1 MKSIKI
7 ILGVVGGV
15 TAVAVIVIGVF
26 AFLSSQDAT
35 EKRGTMQQQANQLR
49 KLYEKDVF
57 PSKENIETAQKNRD
71 ETRKF
76 VQALRN
82 EMKRGMIP
90 VDRKKT
96 PGDFSNIRMATISSL
111 LEDAPVGTGDA
122 KVVDNSQATPFQ
134 FGFDRYKEGIPAEK
148 RDVPRL
154 LTQLRMMDKLV
165 RVLYDSGIVSLE
177 AVAREQFE
185 GDSPASADAASD
197 SPRVRGRG
205 GRGRGARAAATA
217 LVVTKPV
224 LPADAPEDLA
234 CERFMF
240 RFQTRESGLIAALN
254 KLNEMRPFAVVSD
267 LAFEKLG
274 EDVVFPDEQK
284 EDAASASPKGVASPR
299 TPRTQRGAAAPAAEV
314 AAAPSIRE
322 RPAPRTARLVSGP
335 LRERPVRVTL
345 TVDVYSILPPA
356 RQGSDEREED

>member
-1 MKSIKI
+1 MKSNKI

-15 TAVAVIVIGVF
+15 TAVAVIGIGVF
-26 AFLSSQDAT
+26 AFLRSQAAS
-35 EKRGTMQQQANQLR
+35 EARATMQQQASQLR
-49 KLYEKDVF
+49 KLFEKDVF
-57 PSKENIETAQKNRD
+57 PSQENIDTAEKNRD
-71 ETRKF
+71 QTRKF
-76 VQALRN
+76 VQDLRN
-82 EMKRGMIP
+82 EMKRGMVP

-96 PGDFSNIRMATISSL
+96 PGDFSNIRMATIASL
-111 LEDAPVGTGDA
+111 LEDAPVGTGDT
-122 KVVDNSQATPFQ
+122 KVVDNSQAPFQ
-134 FGFDRYKEGIPAEK
+134 FGFDRYKEGVPAEK

-154 LTQLRMMDKLV
+154 LAQLRMMDKLV

-177 AVAREQFE
+177 AVAREEFE
-185 GDSPASADAASD
+185 GGSSASSDASAEPAT
-197 SPRVRGRG
+197 RTRGRA
-205 GRGRGARAAATA
+205 GRGRGTRTTASA
-217 LVVTKPV
+217 LVVTPPT
-224 LPADAPEDLA
+224 LLAGAPEDLN

-240 RFQTRESGLIAALN
+240 RFQTREAGLINVLN

-267 LAFEKLG
+267 LSFEKMG

-284 EDAASASPKGVASPR
+284 EAAASDAAKASARSTR
-299 TPRTQRGAAAPAAEV
+299 TARGSAPAAEEP
-314 AAAPSIRE
+314 AAPAIRE

>member
-7 ILGVVGGV
+7 ILGAVGGV
-15 TAVAVIVIGVF
+15 TAVAVIGIGVF
-26 AFLSSQDAT
+26 AFLRSQAAT
-35 EKRGTMQQQANQLR
+35 EARGTMQQQANQLR

-57 PSKENIETAQKNRD
+57 PSQENIETAQKNRD
-71 ETRKF
+71 ETYRF
-76 VQALRN
+76 VRALRD

-111 LEDAPVGTGDA
+111 LEDAPIGTGDA

-134 FGFDRYKEGIPAEK
+134 FGFDRYKDGIPAEK

-177 AVAREQFE
+177 AVAREEFE
-185 GDSPASADAASD
+185 GGSPASVDAASEA
-197 SPRVRGRG
+197 PRVRGRG
-205 GRGRGARAAATA
+205 GRARGARAAAA
-217 LVVTKPV
+217 LAVTKPV
-224 LPADAPEDLA
+224 LPAGAPEDLT

-284 EDAASASPKGVASPR
+284 ETAASESAKGAASSRPARSP
-299 TPRTQRGAAAPAAEV
+299 RGAAVPAAAEATAPA
-314 AAAPSIRE
+314 IRE

-345 TVDVYSILPPA
+345 TVDIYSILPPV

>member
-7 ILGVVGGV
+7 ILGAVGGV
-15 TAVAVIVIGVF
+15 TAVAVIGIGVF
-26 AFLSSQDAT
+26 AFLRSQAAT
-35 EKRGTMQQQANQLR
+35 EARGSMQQQANQLR

-71 ETRKF
+71 ETYRF
-76 VQALRN
+76 VRALRD

-111 LEDAPVGTGDA
+111 LEDAPVGSGDA

-134 FGFDRYKEGIPAEK
+134 FGFDRYKGGIPAEK

-177 AVAREQFE
+177 AVAREEFE
-185 GDSPASADAASD
+185 GDSPASADAVSD
-197 SPRVRGRG
+197 APRVRGRG
-205 GRGRGARAAATA
+205 GRGGRGARAAAA
-217 LVVTKPV
+217 LAVTKPV
-224 LPADAPEDLA
+224 LPAGAPEDLT

-254 KLNEMRPFAVVSD
+254 KFNEMRPFAVVSD

-284 EDAASASPKGVASPR
+284 ESAASESAK
-299 TPRTQRGAAAPAAEV
+299 GAASLRTARSSRTAAVPAAEE
-314 AAAPSIRE
+314 APAIAIRE

>member
-1 MKSIKI
+1 MKSNKI

-15 TAVAVIVIGVF
+15 TAVAVIGIGVF
-26 AFLSSQDAT
+26 AFLRSQAAS
-35 EKRGTMQQQANQLR
+35 EARATMQQQASQLR
-49 KLYEKDVF
+49 KLFEKDVF
-57 PSKENIETAQKNRD
+57 PSQENIDTAEKNR
-71 ETRKF
+71 EQTRKF
-76 VQALRN
+76 VQDLRN
-82 EMKRGMIP
+82 EMKRGMVP

-96 PGDFSNIRMATISSL
+96 PGDFSNIRMATIASL
-111 LEDAPVGTGDA
+111 LEDAPVGTGDT
-122 KVVDNSQATPFQ
+122 KVVDNSQAPFQ
-134 FGFDRYKEGIPAEK
+134 FGFDRYKEGVPAEK

-154 LTQLRMMDKLV
+154 LAQLRMMDKLV

-177 AVAREQFE
+177 AVAREEFE
-185 GDSPASADAASD
+185 GGSSASSDASAEPAT
-197 SPRVRGRG
+197 RTRGRA
-205 GRGRGARAAATA
+205 GRGRGTRTTASA
-217 LVVTKPV
+217 LVVTPPT
-224 LPADAPEDLA
+224 LPAGAPEDLN

-240 RFQTRESGLIAALN
+240 RFQTREAGLINVLN

-267 LAFEKLG
+267 LSFEKMG

-284 EDAASASPKGVASPR
+284 EAAASDAAKASARSPR
-299 TPRTQRGAAAPAAEV
+299 TARGSAPAAEEP
-314 AAAPSIRE
+314 AAPAIRE